1 MIQSWTE
8 DETSHPILQCELLAV
23 CVAAALWA
31 SRLAEWPVTWWI
43 DNDAARHCLISARGF
58 PDSNYR
64 LVQTVLQ
71 CEQEFF
77 IQSWFARVPSISNPA
92 DVPSRGESAQF
103 LAQVQ
108 KMKSRWGGS
117 DALREVQS
125 LRVF

>member
-1 MIQSWTE
+1 M
-8 DETSHPILQCELLAV
+8 
-23 CVAAALWA
+23 AAAVWGA
-31 SRLAEWPVTWWI
+31 RLAEWPVTWWI

-92 DVPSRGESAQF
+92 DAPSRGESAEF
-103 LAQVQ
+103 LAQ
-108 KMKSRWGGS
+108 
-117 DALREVQS
+117 ATENEVKVGWIRCLARGAVPQS
-125 LRVF
+125 LLKPTT